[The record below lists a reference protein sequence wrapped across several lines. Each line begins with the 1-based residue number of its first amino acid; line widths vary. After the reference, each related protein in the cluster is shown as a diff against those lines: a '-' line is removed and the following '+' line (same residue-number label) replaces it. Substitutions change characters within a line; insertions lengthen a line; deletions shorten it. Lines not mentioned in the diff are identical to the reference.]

1 MANKT
6 ISELNTATLSDSL
19 VMVVEGAT
27 ATEKTTVA
35 SLKEYIQEGVSI
47 DADSALSVTSE
58 NPVQN
63 KVITTALNNKV
74 DSSSLASVATSGA
87 YSDLTGTPTIPAAQI
102 QSDWNQTDDSALDYI
117 KNKPNISEGVIVD
130 QAYDPVSTNAQSGVA
145 VSEAVSTALSS
156 TYRPAGSVSFANLG
170 QLVVANEGK
179 VYNVNESFTT
189 TIDFVDGLGATY
201 PAGTNVVIINV
212 GTTASPEYKYDVL
225 SGFVDLSAYATTA
238 SLATVATS
246 GSYDDLS
253 NKPAIPAEVTESTVS
268 GWGFTK
274 NEGTVVSVNNVTPV
288 NGNVALNIPAAQVQ
302 ADWNETDSTS
312 MAYIANKPSG
322 FNVDQTYN
330 PISANAQSGV
340 AIAGAGFLTQHQDI
354 SGKQDVSNLVTSLS
368 ASSTDTQYPSA
379 KCVYDMI
386 GDIEAVLATI

>member
-6 ISELNTATLSDSL
+6 ISELSTATLSDSL

-47 DADSALSVTSE
+47 NVDSALSATSE

-117 KNKPNISEGVIVD
+117 KNKPNIPEGVIVD
-130 QAYDPVSTNAQSGVA
+130 QIYDPTST
-145 VSEAVSTALSS
+145 
-156 TYRPAGSVSFANLG
+156 
-170 QLVVANEGK
+170 
-179 VYNVNESFTT
+179 
-189 TIDFVDGLGATY
+189 
-201 PAGTNVVIINV
+201 
-212 GTTASPEYKYDVL
+212 
-225 SGFVDLSAYATTA
+225 
-238 SLATVATS
+238 
-246 GSYDDLS
+246 
-253 NKPAIPAEVTESTVS
+253 
-268 GWGFTK
+268 
-274 NEGTVVSVNNVTPV
+274 
-288 NGNVALNIPAAQVQ
+288 
-302 ADWNETDSTS
+302 
-312 MAYIANKPSG
+312 
-322 FNVDQTYN
+322 
-330 PISANAQSGV
+330 NAQSGV

>member
-6 ISELNTATLSDSL
+6 ISELSTATLSDNL

-47 DADSALSVTSE
+47 DVDSALSATSE

-117 KNKPNISEGVIVD
+117 KNKPIIPEDVIID
-130 QAYDPVSTNAQSGVA
+130 QTYDPVST
-145 VSEAVSTALSS
+145 
-156 TYRPAGSVSFANLG
+156 
-170 QLVVANEGK
+170 
-179 VYNVNESFTT
+179 
-189 TIDFVDGLGATY
+189 
-201 PAGTNVVIINV
+201 
-212 GTTASPEYKYDVL
+212 
-225 SGFVDLSAYATTA
+225 
-238 SLATVATS
+238 
-246 GSYDDLS
+246 
-253 NKPAIPAEVTESTVS
+253 
-268 GWGFTK
+268 
-274 NEGTVVSVNNVTPV
+274 
-288 NGNVALNIPAAQVQ
+288 
-302 ADWNETDSTS
+302 
-312 MAYIANKPSG
+312 
-322 FNVDQTYN
+322 
-330 PISANAQSGV
+330 NAQSGV
-340 AIAGAGFLTQHQDI
+340 AIAGAGFLTSHQDI
-354 SGKQDVSNLVTSLS
+354 SDKQDVSNLVTSLS

>member
-47 DADSALSVTSE
+47 DVDSALSVTSE

-130 QAYDPVSTNAQSGVA
+130 Q
-145 VSEAVSTALSS
+145 
-156 TYRPAGSVSFANLG
+156 
-170 QLVVANEGK
+170 
-179 VYNVNESFTT
+179 
-189 TIDFVDGLGATY
+189 
-201 PAGTNVVIINV
+201 
-212 GTTASPEYKYDVL
+212 
-225 SGFVDLSAYATTA
+225 
-238 SLATVATS
+238 
-246 GSYDDLS
+246 
-253 NKPAIPAEVTESTVS
+253 
-268 GWGFTK
+268 
-274 NEGTVVSVNNVTPV
+274 
-288 NGNVALNIPAAQVQ
+288 
-302 ADWNETDSTS
+302 
-312 MAYIANKPSG
+312 
-322 FNVDQTYN
+322 TYN

>member
-6 ISELNTATLSDSL
+6 ISELSTATLSDNL

-47 DADSALSVTSE
+47 DVDSTLSATSE

-117 KNKPNISEGVIVD
+117 KNKPNIPEG
-130 QAYDPVSTNAQSGVA
+130 
-145 VSEAVSTALSS
+145 
-156 TYRPAGSVSFANLG
+156 
-170 QLVVANEGK
+170 
-179 VYNVNESFTT
+179 
-189 TIDFVDGLGATY
+189 
-201 PAGTNVVIINV
+201 II
-212 GTTASPEYKYDVL
+212 
-225 SGFVDLSAYATTA
+225 
-238 SLATVATS
+238 
-246 GSYDDLS
+246 
-253 NKPAIPAEVTESTVS
+253 
-268 GWGFTK
+268 
-274 NEGTVVSVNNVTPV
+274 
-288 NGNVALNIPAAQVQ
+288 
-302 ADWNETDSTS
+302 
-312 MAYIANKPSG
+312 
-322 FNVDQTYN
+322 VDQTYN
-330 PISANAQSGV
+330 PEPTNAQSGV
-340 AIAGAGFLTQHQDI
+340 AIAGAGFLTSHQDI
-354 SGKQDVSNLVTSLS
+354 SDKQDVSNLVTSLS

>member
-6 ISELNTATLSDSL
+6 ISELSTATLSDSL

-47 DADSALSVTSE
+47 DVDSALSTTSE

-117 KNKPNISEGVIVD
+117 KNKPNIPEGVIVD
-130 QAYDPVSTNAQSGVA
+130 QTYNPVSTNAQSG
-145 VSEAVSTALSS
+145 
-156 TYRPAGSVSFANLG
+156 
-170 QLVVANEGK
+170 
-179 VYNVNESFTT
+179 
-189 TIDFVDGLGATY
+189 I
-201 PAGTNVVIINV
+201 
-212 GTTASPEYKYDVL
+212 
-225 SGFVDLSAYATTA
+225 
-238 SLATVATS
+238 
-246 GSYDDLS
+246 
-253 NKPAIPAEVTESTVS
+253 
-268 GWGFTK
+268 
-274 NEGTVVSVNNVTPV
+274 
-288 NGNVALNIPAAQVQ
+288 
-302 ADWNETDSTS
+302 
-312 MAYIANKPSG
+312 
-322 FNVDQTYN
+322 
-330 PISANAQSGV
+330 

>member
-47 DADSALSVTSE
+47 GVDSALSATSE

-117 KNKPNISEGVIVD
+117 KNKPNIPEGV
-130 QAYDPVSTNAQSGVA
+130 VA
-145 VSEAVSTALSS
+145 
-156 TYRPAGSVSFANLG
+156 
-170 QLVVANEGK
+170 
-179 VYNVNESFTT
+179 
-189 TIDFVDGLGATY
+189 
-201 PAGTNVVIINV
+201 
-212 GTTASPEYKYDVL
+212 
-225 SGFVDLSAYATTA
+225 
-238 SLATVATS
+238 
-246 GSYDDLS
+246 
-253 NKPAIPAEVTESTVS
+253 
-268 GWGFTK
+268 
-274 NEGTVVSVNNVTPV
+274 
-288 NGNVALNIPAAQVQ
+288 
-302 ADWNETDSTS
+302 
-312 MAYIANKPSG
+312 
-322 FNVDQTYN
+322 DQTYN
-330 PISANAQSGV
+330 PASTNAQSGV
-340 AIAGAGFLTQHQDI
+340 AIAGAGFLNNTATGTGSIAIGEDAQATGTASTSLGKSTRAAGDNSIAIGKSARANGIGSIALGAQAKNLEDFTFKVALTDGNDNQPALDEASGLYTMLDSSGKIPDARLNSTIARVSQIPTLPTVDQTYDGTSSNAQSGVAVAEAI

>member
-6 ISELNTATLSDSL
+6 ISELSTATLSDNL

-47 DADSALSVTSE
+47 DVDSTLSATSE

-117 KNKPNISEGVIVD
+117 KNKPNIPEG
-130 QAYDPVSTNAQSGVA
+130 
-145 VSEAVSTALSS
+145 
-156 TYRPAGSVSFANLG
+156 
-170 QLVVANEGK
+170 
-179 VYNVNESFTT
+179 
-189 TIDFVDGLGATY
+189 
-201 PAGTNVVIINV
+201 II
-212 GTTASPEYKYDVL
+212 
-225 SGFVDLSAYATTA
+225 
-238 SLATVATS
+238 
-246 GSYDDLS
+246 
-253 NKPAIPAEVTESTVS
+253 
-268 GWGFTK
+268 
-274 NEGTVVSVNNVTPV
+274 
-288 NGNVALNIPAAQVQ
+288 
-302 ADWNETDSTS
+302 
-312 MAYIANKPSG
+312 
-322 FNVDQTYN
+322 VDQTYN
-330 PISANAQSGV
+330 PESTNAQSGV
-340 AIAGAGFLTQHQDI
+340 AIAGAGFLTSHQDI
-354 SGKQDVSNLVTSLS
+354 SDKQDVSNLVTSLS

>member
-47 DADSALSVTSE
+47 DVDSALSTTSE

-63 KVITTALNNKV
+63 KVITTTLNNKV

-117 KNKPNISEGVIVD
+117 KNKPNIPEGVVVD
-130 QAYDPVSTNAQSGVA
+130 QTYDPVST
-145 VSEAVSTALSS
+145 
-156 TYRPAGSVSFANLG
+156 
-170 QLVVANEGK
+170 
-179 VYNVNESFTT
+179 
-189 TIDFVDGLGATY
+189 
-201 PAGTNVVIINV
+201 
-212 GTTASPEYKYDVL
+212 
-225 SGFVDLSAYATTA
+225 
-238 SLATVATS
+238 
-246 GSYDDLS
+246 
-253 NKPAIPAEVTESTVS
+253 
-268 GWGFTK
+268 
-274 NEGTVVSVNNVTPV
+274 
-288 NGNVALNIPAAQVQ
+288 
-302 ADWNETDSTS
+302 
-312 MAYIANKPSG
+312 
-322 FNVDQTYN
+322 
-330 PISANAQSGV
+330 NAQSGV
-340 AIAGAGFLTQHQDI
+340 AIAGAGFLTSHQDI
-354 SGKQDVSNLVTSLS
+354 SNKQDVSNLVTSLS

>member
-6 ISELNTATLSDSL
+6 ISELSTATLSDSL

-47 DADSALSVTSE
+47 DVDSALSATSE

-117 KNKPNISEGVIVD
+117 KNKPNIPESVIVD
-130 QAYDPVSTNAQSGVA
+130 QTYDQAST
-145 VSEAVSTALSS
+145 
-156 TYRPAGSVSFANLG
+156 
-170 QLVVANEGK
+170 
-179 VYNVNESFTT
+179 
-189 TIDFVDGLGATY
+189 
-201 PAGTNVVIINV
+201 
-212 GTTASPEYKYDVL
+212 
-225 SGFVDLSAYATTA
+225 
-238 SLATVATS
+238 
-246 GSYDDLS
+246 
-253 NKPAIPAEVTESTVS
+253 
-268 GWGFTK
+268 
-274 NEGTVVSVNNVTPV
+274 
-288 NGNVALNIPAAQVQ
+288 
-302 ADWNETDSTS
+302 
-312 MAYIANKPSG
+312 
-322 FNVDQTYN
+322 
-330 PISANAQSGV
+330 NAQSGV
-340 AIAGAGFLTQHQDI
+340 AIAGAGFLTSHQDI
-354 SGKQDVSNLVTSLS
+354 SSKQDVSNLVTSLS

>member
-6 ISELNTATLSDSL
+6 ISELSTATLSDSL

-47 DADSALSVTSE
+47 NVDSALSATSE

-117 KNKPNISEGVIVD
+117 KNKPNIPEGVIVD
-130 QAYDPVSTNAQSGVA
+130 QTYDPVST
-145 VSEAVSTALSS
+145 
-156 TYRPAGSVSFANLG
+156 
-170 QLVVANEGK
+170 
-179 VYNVNESFTT
+179 
-189 TIDFVDGLGATY
+189 
-201 PAGTNVVIINV
+201 
-212 GTTASPEYKYDVL
+212 
-225 SGFVDLSAYATTA
+225 
-238 SLATVATS
+238 
-246 GSYDDLS
+246 
-253 NKPAIPAEVTESTVS
+253 
-268 GWGFTK
+268 
-274 NEGTVVSVNNVTPV
+274 
-288 NGNVALNIPAAQVQ
+288 
-302 ADWNETDSTS
+302 
-312 MAYIANKPSG
+312 
-322 FNVDQTYN
+322 
-330 PISANAQSGV
+330 NAQSGV
-340 AIAGAGFLTQHQDI
+340 AIAGAGFLTSHQDI

-368 ASSTDTQYPSA
+368 VSSTDTQYPSA